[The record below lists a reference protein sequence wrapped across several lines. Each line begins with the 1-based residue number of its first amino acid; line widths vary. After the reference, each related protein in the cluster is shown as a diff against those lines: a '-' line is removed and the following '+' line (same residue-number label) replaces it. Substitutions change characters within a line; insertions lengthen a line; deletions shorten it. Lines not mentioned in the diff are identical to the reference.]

1 MGHGFAVSGFDAATG
16 FLPGYEFVSWD
27 YGIQEYAIACKDE
40 SGELKTYARRAGKY
54 LLTGRI

>member
-27 YGIQEYAIACKDE
+27 YGIQEDTIACKDE
-40 SGELKTYARRAGKY
+40 SGELKTYARRAGK
-54 LLTGRI
+54 